1 MAYFSNSSEG
11 DCFDCS
17 PCKYAEEPCPI
28 ALVQIMYNYDAVNNE
43 VATNILNELI
53 KQDGTCTFFEMAKG
67 DLFVD
72 KNQTDLF
79 NSDPT

>member
-1 MAYFSNSSEG
+1 
-11 DCFDCS
+11 
-17 PCKYAEEPCPI
+17 
-28 ALVQIMYNYDAVNNE
+28 MYNYDAVNNE